1 MSSNLQDIK
10 DEKKLLKYTYFLCFT
25 CFLNLSILKQPF
37 DKMAMIMAGVICLLI
52 GYSYFII
59 RKFFSDGDKYIFI
72 FSSILSIIGMVIL
85 YRINI
90 LYSIKQIVWFALG
103 VTEFILMV
111 VLLPDLER
119 FSKYKYCYCIITI
132 IFMATATFFGKDING
147 SKSWII
153 VHGYSFQPS
162 EFGKLFLVLYLASEL
177 KDYRSLRHLIKPAI
191 VVAICLVFT
200 LIQKSLGFSL
210 IIFCISITMLFIST
224 SKLRYILTSFILF
237 AIGCVISYKL
247 FAHVRVRVLI
257 WKNPWSYANNIG
269 YQVVQSMISI
279 ASGGFT
285 GVGLGLGHPE
295 FVPVNYTDFIFA
307 VICEEL
313 GILMGFAVILI
324 NFLLFYRCI
333 RVAIYE
339 KDNFLRL
346 LVVGYSTM
354 IASQVL
360 VIIGGVINAIPLT
373 GITLPLVS
381 YGGSSM
387 LSIFFSLG
395 IVQKISENSI

>member
-1 MSSNLQDIK
+1 MQDRR
-10 DEKKLLKYTYFLCFT
+10 DEKKLLKYTYCF
-25 CFLNLSILKQPF
+25 CFICFINLSVLKQPF
-37 DKMAMIMAGVICLLI
+37 DKMSIIMAAVICLLI
-52 GYSYFII
+52 GYTYFII
-59 RKFFSDGDKYIFI
+59 TKFFSDGDKYIFI

-90 LYSIKQIVWFALG
+90 LYSIKQIIWFALG

-111 VLLPDLER
+111 VLLPDLES

-132 IFMATATFFGKDING
+132 IFMAMGTFFGKEING

-153 VHGYSFQPS
+153 IRGYSFQPS

-177 KDYRSLRHLIKPAI
+177 KDYENFKDLIRPAV
-191 VVAICLVFT
+191 VVAICLAFT

-210 IIFCISITMLFIST
+210 IIFCISVTMLFITT
-224 SKLRYILTSFILF
+224 SNLRYMLISFILF
-237 AIGCVISYKL
+237 AIGCIISYKL

-257 WKNPWSYANNIG
+257 WENPWSYANNIG
-269 YQVVQSMISI
+269 YQIVQSMISI

-285 GVGLGLGHPE
+285 GVGLNLGHPE
-295 FVPVNYTDFIFA
+295 YVPINYTDFIFA

-313 GILMGFAVILI
+313 GMLMGFAVILI
-324 NFLLFYRCI
+324 NFLLFYRCM
-333 RVAIYE
+333 RAAVYE
-339 KDNFLRL
+339 KSIFLRL

-360 VIIGGVINAIPLT
+360 VIVGGVINGAVALKKLVRQPL
-373 GITLPLVS
+373 S
-381 YGGSSM
+381 Y
-387 LSIFFSLG
+387 
-395 IVQKISENSI
+395 Q